1 MRNMIY
7 ISVISAV
14 VAVIFLIRY
23 YLIKKELRSITK
35 QLENYNY
42 HKAEKKVDLTFFDKD
57 IEALASGVNRQMDLI
72 VQANADKRRTETE
85 LKQAVLN
92 ISHDIRTPLTS
103 IFGYIQLLEAK
114 DVTSGEREEYVA
126 IIKDR
131 TKRLQVLLNDFFEL
145 SIIESVD
152 HYLKLET
159 IKMNNVVSEVLMEF
173 YDQFTERDLEPTIM
187 LPKEMIRIIA
197 DESAVKRVLEN
208 LINNAI
214 KHASGNV
221 SISLKQVESKAVM
234 SISNDA
240 NQLDRNDL
248 NMLFNRFYTADQTRS
263 SHGTGLGLSIAR
275 GLMQK
280 MNGNLT
286 AEYEEGKLIM
296 TCEWKIQ

>member
-1 MRNMIY
+1 MIY

-114 DVTSGEREEYVA
+114 DVT
-126 IIKDR
+126 
-131 TKRLQVLLNDFFEL
+131 
-145 SIIESVD
+145 
-152 HYLKLET
+152 
-159 IKMNNVVSEVLMEF
+159 
-173 YDQFTERDLEPTIM
+173 
-187 LPKEMIRIIA
+187 
-197 DESAVKRVLEN
+197 
-208 LINNAI
+208 
-214 KHASGNV
+214 
-221 SISLKQVESKAVM
+221 
-234 SISNDA
+234 
-240 NQLDRNDL
+240 
-248 NMLFNRFYTADQTRS
+248 
-263 SHGTGLGLSIAR
+263 
-275 GLMQK
+275 
-280 MNGNLT
+280 
-286 AEYEEGKLIM
+286 
-296 TCEWKIQ
+296 

>member
-1 MRNMIY
+1 MIY

-234 SISNDA
+234 TISNDA

>member
-1 MRNMIY
+1 MIY
-7 ISVISAV
+7 ISVISALL
-14 VAVIFLIRY
+14 AVIFLIRY
-23 YLIKKELRSITK
+23 YLVKKEMKSITK

-42 HKAEKKVDLTFFDKD
+42 HNTEKKVDITFFDKD
-57 IEALASGVNRQMDLI
+57 IEALSVGVNRQIDLI
-72 VQANADKRRTETE
+72 VQANADKRRTEME
-85 LKQAVLN
+85 LKQAVAN

-114 DVTSGEREEYVA
+114 DVTPEEREEYVA

-173 YDQFTERDLEPTIM
+173 YDQFTERDLKPIIM
-187 LPKEMIRIIA
+187 LPKEKISIIA
-197 DESAVKRVLEN
+197 DESAVKRVMEN

-221 SISLKQVESKAVM
+221 SISLVQGDSKVIM
-234 SISNDA
+234 TISNDA

-248 NMLFNRFYTADQTRS
+248 DMLFNRFYTADQTRS
-263 SHGTGLGLSIAR
+263 SQGTGLGLSIAK

-280 MNGNLT
+280 MNGNLI
-286 AEYEEGKLIM
+286 AEYKESKLIM
-296 TCEWKIQ
+296 KCEWKMQ

>member
-1 MRNMIY
+1 MIY